1 MARNSVFRI
10 IDVNFNRVKEGL
22 RVSEDILRFRY
33 DDKVLT
39 SAFKRLRHDCSG
51 VLLKFPVPYRRLVAA
66 RNSSDDVGKKSV
78 ILEKKKPNWRD
89 LLISNIKRSEE
100 ALRVLEEASK
110 IISPA
115 SSRQF
120 QKLRFKL
127 YELEQK
133 TLKRI

>member
-1 MARNSVFRI
+1 MARNSAFRI
-10 IDVNFNRVKEGL
+10 VDVNFNRVKEGL
-22 RVSEDILRFRY
+22 RVCEDILRFIY
-33 DDKVLT
+33 DNKVLT
-39 SAFKRLRHDCSG
+39 RAFKRLRHDCSRT
-51 VLLKFPVPYRRLVAA
+51 LLGFPIPYRRLIKA
-66 RNSSDDVGKKSV
+66 RNSGDDVGKKSV
-78 ILEKKKPNWRD
+78 ILEKKKPKWRD
-89 LLISNIKRSEE
+89 LLISNMKRSEE

-115 SSRQF
+115 SSRRF

>member
-1 MARNSVFRI
+1 VARNSALRI

-22 RVSEDILRFRY
+22 RVCEDILRFQY
-33 DDKVLT
+33 DDNILT
-39 SAFKRLRHDCSG
+39 HAFKRLRHDCSQ
-51 VLLKFPVPYRRLVAA
+51 VLLEFPVSYRRLIEA
-66 RNSSDDVGKKSV
+66 RNSADDVGKKSV
-78 ILEKKKPNWRD
+78 ILEKKKPKWRD
-89 LLISNIKRSEE
+89 LLISNMKRSEE